1 MIAALDGIRV
11 LDLTSAR
18 GELAGRLLADL
29 GAEVLKIN
37 CLQGRQ
43 SRELPPFS
51 NDGTSLFETAYQIGK
66 KSLSINLNHA
76 AGRQAFLNLASRADV
91 VIESFNPGYAD
102 SLGIGYQK
110 LSQQNP
116 SLIYAAISPFGQE
129 GPKSQWPATD
139 LTIEAA
145 GGRLSIQ
152 GDSDRPPL
160 PVGFPQAFLH
170 SGAQVA
176 ADIVV
181 ALNERF
187 VSGLGQFLDN
197 SAQETMWWTLMNAQG
212 SPVCG
217 GENPP
222 GAGDDRGTHGR
233 GLGTQIVSAKDG
245 LVTIAPGAS
254 SGRTKSMYT
263 YAFEEAKQ
271 RGELPVGL
279 DGFDWNNWVAHYRA
293 GELTRDHLQ
302 KVGELLR
309 DFIKRRTKLELVDW
323 ALEGD
328 LRLGPL
334 NTTKD
339 LLNFPQFVERGFFKT
354 IDCVQQPA
362 NWVRMSRTPLR
373 HEPQSDVGLSEVPW
387 KRSPRREKAPA
398 IRSGNAFEGIK
409 VADFSWVAAGPTVAK
424 CLADHGATV
433 VKVESQTRPDLSRTL
448 PPFVDSQPGLNRS
461 YWSFL
466 YGTSKLSLQCNL
478 SIDAGRDLA
487 RRVCDWAD
495 VVIES
500 FSPGTMKRF
509 GLDYSSLSQN
519 RPELIMFSTS
529 MLGQTGPLSRYAG
542 FGQQAA
548 GFCGLHYITGW
559 PDREPCGVAS
569 PYTDVVSPKFGIT
582 SLASA
587 IFERRKSGLGQHIDL
602 AQAECSML
610 FLAPLVLDAAAN
622 GKTARAQGFDSL
634 YACPQGVYQCR
645 GTERYIAISVETT
658 EQWNA
663 LSNLISGFEFT
674 DTSYETFESR
684 WNERNQ
690 INKYIGLWTEDKDP
704 FELEAKLVGHGI
716 PASVVMRPLDVYNDP
731 QIEARELKQLLNH
744 TECGEVVHFGFPTR
758 FSAKKQM
765 VLAAPPCI
773 GEHNDHVMRDLLKM
787 SDDEI
792 RELRAAGAID

>member
-1 MIAALDGIRV
+1 MITALDGIRV

-29 GAEVLKIN
+29 GADVLKIE
-37 CLQGRQ
+37 CPQTRSGK
-43 SRELPPFS
+43 ELPPFTA
-51 NDGTSLFETAYQIGK
+51 DGASLFKIAYGLGK
-66 KSLSINLNHA
+66 SSFVLDLSRRPDRQQLQRLA
-76 AGRQAFLNLASRADV
+76 ACADV
-91 VIESFNPGYAD
+91 VIESFDPGYSD
-102 SLGIGYQK
+102 SIGIGYQD
-110 LSQQNP
+110 LSQENP
-116 SLIYAAISPFGQE
+116 ALIYATITPFGQV
-129 GPKSQWPATD
+129 GPKSHWPATD

-152 GDSDRPPL
+152 GDQDRPPL

-170 SGAQVA
+170 ASAQIA

-181 ALNERF
+181 ALNERSM
-187 VSGLGQFLDN
+187 SGLGQFLDN

-233 GLGTQIVSAKDG
+233 GPGTQIVSAKDG
-245 LVTIAPGAS
+245 MVTIAPGAS
-254 SGRTKSMYT
+254 SGRTKSMYS
-263 YAFEEAKQ
+263 YAFDEARQYGK
-271 RGELPVGL
+271 LPEGL
-279 DGFDWNNWVAHYRA
+279 EDFDWNDWVTHYRA
-293 GELTRDHLQ
+293 GELTREHLQ
-302 KVGELLR
+302 TVGELLKN
-309 DFIKRRTKLELVDW
+309 FIKRRTKLELVEW
-323 ALEGD
+323 ALNGD

-339 LLNFPQFVERGFFKT
+339 LLKFPQFVNRKFFKA
-354 IDCVQQPA
+354 IDGIQHPA

-373 HEPQSDVGLSEVPW
+373 HEPQRDIELGEIEW
-387 KRSPRREKAPA
+387 KPRNLQEKTPA
-398 IRSGNAFEGIK
+398 NRSGDAFEGIK

-433 VKVESQTRPDLSRTL
+433 VKIESQTRPDLSRTL
-448 PPFVDSQPGLNRS
+448 PPFVEGQPGLNRS

-478 SIDAGRDLA
+478 STHAGRRLA
-487 RRVCDWAD
+487 RRMCDWAD
-495 VVIES
+495 VVVES
-500 FSPGTMKRF
+500 FSPGTMQRF
-509 GLDYSSLSQN
+509 GLDYDSLSED

-569 PYTDVVSPKFGIT
+569 PYTDVVSPKFGT
-582 SLASA
+582 TCLAAA

-610 FLAPLVLDAAAN
+610 FLAPMVLDAAVN
-622 GKTARAQGFDSL
+622 GITAQAQGCDSL
-634 YACPQGVYQCR
+634 YACPQGVYQCG
-645 GTERYIAISVETT
+645 GTERYIAISIETT
-658 EQWNA
+658 DQWNA
-663 LSNLISGFEFT
+663 LSSLIPGFEFT

-744 TECGEVVHFGFPTR
+744 TECGDVVHFGFPTR
-758 FSAKKQM
+758 FSAKNQM
-765 VLAAPPCI
+765 VRAAPPCI
-773 GEHNDHVMRDLLKM
+773 GEHNDYVMRSLLEM
-787 SDDEI
+787 GDDEI
-792 RELRAAGAID
+792 REFHDEGAID

>member
-1 MIAALDGIRV
+1 MITALDGIRV

-18 GELAGRLLADL
+18 GELASRLLADL
-29 GAEVLKIN
+29 GADVLKID
-37 CLQGRQ
+37 CLQGRG
-43 SRELPPFS
+43 SNDLPPFTAT
-51 NDGTSLFETAYQIGK
+51 GASLFKIAYGLGK
-66 KSLSINLNHA
+66 KSLALDLRQRSNKQKLLRLA
-76 AGRQAFLNLASRADV
+76 ACADV
-91 VIESFNPGYAD
+91 FIESFAPGYAD
-102 SLGIGYQK
+102 SNGIGYK
-110 LSQQNP
+110 DLSQENP
-116 SLIYAAISPFGQE
+116 ALVYAAITPFGQS
-129 GPKSQWPATD
+129 GPKSHWPATD

-152 GDSDRPPL
+152 GDQDRPPL

-170 SGAQVA
+170 ASAQVA

-181 ALNERF
+181 ALNERWT
-187 VSGLGQFLDN
+187 SGLGQFLDN

-217 GENPP
+217 GDNPP

-263 YAFEEAKQ
+263 YAFDEAKQ

-279 DGFDWNNWVAHYRA
+279 EGFDWDDWVTHYRA
-293 GELTRDHLQ
+293 GELTREHLQ
-302 KVGELLR
+302 SVGELLKK
-309 DFIKRRTKLELVDW
+309 FIRQRTKLELVDW
-323 ALEGD
+323 ALNGD

-334 NTTKD
+334 NTTTD
-339 LLNFPQFVERGFFKT
+339 LLDFPQFVERRFYKT
-354 IDCVQQPA
+354 IDGVQHPA
-362 NWVRMSRTPLR
+362 NWVRLSRTPLR
-373 HEPQSDVGLSEVPW
+373 HESKSTVELSELQW
-387 KRSPRREKAPA
+387 TRKAKNYTPQA
-398 IRSGNAFEGIK
+398 NRSGNAFEGIK

-433 VKVESQTRPDLSRTL
+433 VKIESQTRPDLSRTL
-448 PPFVDSQPGLNRS
+448 PPFVGGQPGINRS

-478 SIDAGRDLA
+478 STGAGRKLA
-487 RRVCDWAD
+487 RRMCDWAD

-509 GLDYSSLSQN
+509 GLDYETISAN

-587 IFERRKSGLGQHIDL
+587 IFERRRSGLGQHIDL

-610 FLAPLVLDAAAN
+610 FLAPLVLDAAVN
-622 GKTARAQGFDSL
+622 GTTATAQGYDSV
-634 YACPQGVYQCR
+634 YACPQGVYQCQ
-645 GTERYIAISVETT
+645 GIERYIAISVETA
-658 EQWNA
+658 EQWVA
-663 LSNLISGFEFT
+663 LSKLIPEFEFKAT
-674 DTSYETFESR
+674 KYEAFENR
-684 WNERNQ
+684 WSQRDQ
-690 INKYIGLWTEDKDP
+690 ISSSIGSWTVDYDA
-704 FELEAKLVGHGI
+704 FELEAELVVHSI
-716 PASVVMRPLDVYNDP
+716 PASVVMRPLDVYHDP
-731 QIEARELKQLLNH
+731 QIDARELKQTLH
-744 TECGEVVHFGFPTR
+744 HKECGDVVHFGFPTR

-765 VLAAPPCI
+765 VLTAPPCI
-773 GEHNDHVMRDLLKM
+773 GEHNDYVMRKLLEM
-787 SDDEI
+787 GDDEI
-792 RELRAAGAID
+792 RAFHEAGAIE

>member
-1 MIAALDGIRV
+1 MILALDGVRV
-11 LDLTSAR
+11 LDLTSAKC
-18 GELAGRLLADL
+18 ELAGRLLADL
-29 GAEVLKIN
+29 GADVLKIE
-37 CLQGRQ
+37 CEGEH
-43 SRELPPFS
+43 SRKYLPPLTG
-51 NDGTSLFETAYQIGK
+51 DGSSLFRTAYSLGK
-66 KSLSINLNHA
+66 KSLSLDL
-76 AGRQAFLNLASRADV
+76 RQASDCRQFRSLAATADA
-91 VIESFNPGYAD
+91 VIESFNPGYAN
-102 SLGIGYQK
+102 SIGIGYPQ
-110 LSQQNP
+110 LSQENP
-116 SLIYAAISPFGQE
+116 SLIYAAITPFGQT
-129 GPKSQWPATD
+129 GPKSLWPATD

-152 GDSDRPPL
+152 GDPDRPPL

-170 SGAQVA
+170 ASAQIA

-187 VSGLGQFLDN
+187 TSGLGQFLDN

-222 GAGDDRGTHGR
+222 GTGEDRATHGR

-254 SGRTKSMYT
+254 SGRTKSMYS
-263 YAFEEAKQ
+263 YAFDEAKQ
-271 RGELPVGL
+271 YGELPEGL
-279 DGFDWNNWVAHYRA
+279 DGFDWNDWVAHYRA
-293 GELTRDHLQ
+293 GELTREHLQ
-302 KVGELLR
+302 SVGEILR
-309 DFIKRRTKLELVDW
+309 NFIKRRTKLELVEW
-323 ALEGD
+323 ALNGD

-334 NTTKD
+334 NTTQD
-339 LLNFPQFVERGFFKT
+339 LLRFPQFVERGFFET
-354 IDCVQQPA
+354 IDGIQHPA

-373 HEPQSDVGLSEVPW
+373 HQSERRVELSEIRW
-387 KRSPRREKAPA
+387 KRRYKQQKASA
-398 IRSGNAFEGIK
+398 NRSGNAFEGIK

-433 VKVESQTRPDLSRTL
+433 VKIESQTRPDLSRTL
-448 PPFVDSQPGLNRS
+448 PPYVDGQPGLNRS

-478 SIDAGRDLA
+478 STDAGRRLA
-487 RRVCDWAD
+487 RRMCDWAD

-509 GLDYSSLSQN
+509 GLDYLSLSQN

-582 SLASA
+582 CLAAA
-587 IFERRKSGLGQHIDL
+587 ILERRKSGLGQHIDL

-610 FLAPLVLDAAAN
+610 FLAPLVLDAAVN
-622 GKTARAQGFDSL
+622 GTTAQAKGYDSL

-645 GTERYIAISVETT
+645 GTERYIAISIETT
-658 EQWNA
+658 DQWNTF
-663 LSNLISGFEFT
+663 SNLIPEFEFT
-674 DTSYETFESR
+674 DTIFETFENR
-684 WNERNQ
+684 WNERSR
-690 INKYIGLWTEDKDP
+690 INHSIGSWTVNYDA
-704 FELEAKLVGHGI
+704 FELETELVRHGI
-716 PASVVMRPLDVYNDP
+716 PASVVMRPLDVYHDP
-731 QIEARELKQLLNH
+731 QIDAREVKQVLHH
-744 TECGEVVHFGFPTR
+744 TECGDVIHFGFATR

-765 VLAAPPCI
+765 VLAAPPCM
-773 GEHNDHVMRDLLKM
+773 GEHNDYVMRNLLEM
-787 SDDEI
+787 DDDEI
-792 RELRAAGAID
+792 REFHKAGALE